1 MTEDEQKKWENSG
14 DEHFIKLTLSCKK
27 CIFNLILA
35 KSQNLPTGSWD
46 YQNSLLGQDVFSLWG
61 AFIPQKCTKR
71 RESGFHY
78 RITIN
83 LLHPLLQLSA
93 INTFY
98 QICVFSFFLWRGLFM
113 KRVLHPLLLVRT
125 MIFLMMLRWYN
136 WYILAKVNALCN
148 AMRKKSHKNWAV
160 EI

>member
-1 MTEDEQKKWENSG
+1 MGWLRSEDEQKKWENSG

-98 QICVFSFFLWRGLFM
+98 QICVFFFLFM
-113 KRVLHPLLLVRT
+113 KGTIHEKGSSSTSSCEDNDFPHDVK
-125 MIFLMMLRWYN
+125 MIQL
-136 WYILAKVNALCN
+136 IHISKG
-148 AMRKKSHKNWAV
+148 
-160 EI
+160 